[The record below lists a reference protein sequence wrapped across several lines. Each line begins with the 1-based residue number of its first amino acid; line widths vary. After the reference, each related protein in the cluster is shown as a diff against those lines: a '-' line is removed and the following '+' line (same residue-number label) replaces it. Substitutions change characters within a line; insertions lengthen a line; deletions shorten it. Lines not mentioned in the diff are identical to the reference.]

1 MKKIMIF
8 SLLVASL
15 SFAACDPIEDREE
28 MTGSITVDQIQA
40 TVTVE
45 QIDGQNVNKVFFECK
60 SPISC
65 QWTNGVDTKAGASG
79 EMFLLLSGENTITLK
94 GLCADGSIVEKNF
107 PINVDKIHYAID
119 PAYGLL
125 FGSGEKVWKWA
136 ETDCLG
142 NGGWRADQQGPEWWK
157 LSPTDVEGQMATEV
171 GNATMKFS
179 LIGKKI
185 EFSNGKS
192 GVINFTTGD
201 ACFNGWYGTFTS
213 TCGVLCGKAF
223 NDCYISAGTMIT
235 KYQLV
240 SLTEDRLVLGWC
252 ENETNAEWSG
262 TGWWWVFEAQ

>member
-1 MKKIMIF
+1 MKNIMILT
-8 SLLVASL
+8 LLMAAL
-15 SFAACDPIEDREE
+15 SFVACDPIEDRAE
-28 MTGSITVDQIQA
+28 MTGSITADQIQA

-45 QIDGQNVNKVFFECK
+45 QIDGQNVNKVKFSCS

-65 QWTNGVDTKAGASG
+65 QWSNGVDTKTGASG
-79 EMFLLLSGENTITLK
+79 EMSLFLLGENTVTLK
-94 GLCADGSIVEKNF
+94 GLCADGSIVEKEF
-107 PINVDKIHYAID
+107 PVNVDKIHYAID
-119 PAYGLL
+119 PTYGLL

-157 LSPTDVEGQMATEV
+157 LDPAAVEEQMPAEG

-179 LIGKKI
+179 LVGKKI

-192 GVINFTTGD
+192 GVIDFTMGD
-201 ACFNGWYGTFTS
+201 ACFDGWYGTFSS
-213 TCGVLCGKAF
+213 TCGVLCGKVF
-223 NDCYISAGTMIT
+223 NDCYLPAGSMIT

-240 SLTEDRLVLGWC
+240 SLTEDRLVLAWC
-252 ENETNAEWSG
+252 EDETNKEWSG

>member
-94 GLCADGSIVEKNF
+94 GLCADGSIVEK
-107 PINVDKIHYAID
+107 
-119 PAYGLL
+119 L
-125 FGSGEKVWKWA
+125 
-136 ETDCLG
+136 
-142 NGGWRADQQGPEWWK
+142 
-157 LSPTDVEGQMATEV
+157 
-171 GNATMKFS
+171 
-179 LIGKKI
+179 
-185 EFSNGKS
+185 EFN
-192 GVINFTTGD
+192 
-201 ACFNGWYGTFTS
+201 
-213 TCGVLCGKAF
+213 L
-223 NDCYISAGTMIT
+223 
-235 KYQLV
+235 
-240 SLTEDRLVLGWC
+240 
-252 ENETNAEWSG
+252 
-262 TGWWWVFEAQ
+262 